1 MKNRKEE
8 IKKKGFRMD
17 NIRGTS
23 LSEQVVPT
31 NNFTPVDF
39 SKIKIGTK
47 KIDDAVLTLS
57 NYEKVDKRFTEK
69 DFILKA
75 ISNNHKEDMREI
87 SNFYF
92 KASGIYSRLC
102 RYMAYLYRYDWMV
115 TPYIND
121 KVVSEKDLDTVLAD
135 FYKILLYLDNSDL
148 KALFG
153 EIALKVIRNGCY
165 YGYLIPSQDRVII
178 QELPVNYCRTRFTV
192 KGRPAIEFNMR
203 YFDEMFKDTTQRMQM
218 LKLFPAEFKKGY
230 RLYKDGKLP
239 PQFSGDSA
247 G

>member
-17 NIRGTS
+17 VHGTS
-23 LSEQVVPT
+23 LSEQVVPA

-47 KIDDAVLTLS
+47 RISDAVLTLS

-75 ISNNHKEDMREI
+75 ISDNHKEDMREI